1 MELTG
6 FKGVEV
12 SLDCQECAA
21 IGKVV
26 STLEKIVGEMDHQGL
41 EYLEMFSDLD
51 ALEVTDIKHMIKVLE
66 SLYYGS
72 LLK

>member
-1 MELTG
+1 MRIKETSCMELDFT
-6 FKGVEV
+6 K
-12 SLDCQECAA
+12 
-21 IGKVV
+21 KVV
-26 STLEKIVGEMDHQGL
+26 STLEKVVGEMEHQGL

-51 ALEVTDIKHMIKVLE
+51 ALEVTDIKHIIKVLE